1 MDNYF
6 YRKLV
11 FAKSK
16 SGGTSNYADLSNK
29 PQINGVTLDGNKT
42 SEDLGIEQGVT
53 EEELTQALAAESAAR
68 QKQDDLL
75 QGEIEGKIAAANILA
90 GNGIDV
96 SQEGN
101 NVTINSTVQPKTY
114 TAGTNIEITEDNVI
128 NNTIP
133 YNSEAQNSVIFGN
146 INVAEGLEVSN
157 SVYIGSNGTQSI
169 NDFYRNIII
178 GNNFN
183 GISGNAIAIGH
194 NCSSS
199 SNSIALGNSAKAT
212 SPNQCVIGGFSA
224 NINNVYAY
232 TSSGRK
238 RLAFEDEI
246 PEETPIATTELVG
259 KVKPDGT
266 SITIDEDGTLH
277 SVGEVSQEY
286 VNNIVSQLQT
296 KITELEAKVTALES
310 STSETS

>member
-11 FAKSK
+11 FAKFK

-29 PQINGVTLDGNKT
+29 PQINGVTLEGNKT

-53 EEELTQALAAESAAR
+53 EDVLTQALAAESAAR
-68 QKQDDLL
+68 EKQDGLL
-75 QGEIEGKIAAANILA
+75 QGEIEGKIAAANIKA
-90 GNGIDV
+90 GNGINV

-101 NVTINSTVQPKTY
+101 NVTISSTAEGKTY

-133 YNSEAQNSVIFGN
+133 YNSEAQNSVILGDIT
-146 INVAEGLEVSN
+146 INEGLEASD
-157 SVYIGSNGTQSI
+157 SIYIGSKGKQRI
-169 NDFYRNIII
+169 NNFLRNIII
-178 GNNFN
+178 GNSF
-183 GISGNAIAIGH
+183 SGVSTNAIAIGH
-194 NCSSS
+194 GCMSSAG
-199 SNSIALGNSAKAT
+199 SIALGHGANASA
-212 SPNQCVIGGFSA
+212 PNQCMIGGFSS
-224 NINNVYAY
+224 NINSVSAY
-232 TSSGRK
+232 TSSGVK

-246 PEETPIATTELVG
+246 PEEIPIATTELVG

-266 SITIDEDGTLH
+266 SITIDENGTLH
-277 SVGEVSQEY
+277 SAGVTQEY
-286 VNNIVSQLQT
+286 VDNIVSQLQT

>member
-1 MDNYF
+1 MENYF

-16 SGGTSNYADLSNK
+16 SSGTSNYADLSNK
-29 PQINGVTLDGNKT
+29 PQINGVELVGNKT

-53 EEELTQALAAESAAR
+53 EEVLTQALAAESAAR
-68 QKQDDLL
+68 EKQDELL
-75 QGEIEGKIAAANILA
+75 QGEIEGKIAAANIKA
-90 GNGIDV
+90 GNGINV

-133 YNSEAQNSVIFGN
+133 YNSEAQSSVILGD
-146 INVAEGLEVSN
+146 INVGEGLEVSN
-157 SVYIGSNGTQSI
+157 SVYIGSNGTQNA

-199 SNSIALGNSAKAT
+199 TNSIALGNNARAT
-212 SPNQCVIGGFSA
+212 SENQCVIGGFGSY
-224 NINNVYAY
+224 INNVSAY
-232 TSSGRK
+232 TSSGMK
-238 RLAFEDEI
+238 KLAFVDQI
-246 PEETPIATTELVG
+246 PEETPIATTALVG

-277 SVGEVSQEY
+277 SVGVTQEY

-296 KITELEAKVTALES
+296 KITELEAKVTALEA

>member
-6 YRKLV
+6 YRKLI
-11 FAKSK
+11 FAKAK

-29 PQINGVTLDGNKT
+29 PQINGITLDGNKT

-53 EEELTQALAAESAAR
+53 EEVLTQALAAESAAR
-68 QKQDDLL
+68 EKQDELL
-75 QGEIEGKIAAANILA
+75 QGEIEGKIAAANIKA
-90 GNGIDV
+90 GNGINV

-133 YNSEAQNSVIFGN
+133 YNSEAQSSVILGD
-146 INVAEGLEVSN
+146 INVGEGLEVSN
-157 SVYIGSNGTQSI
+157 SVYIGSNGTQSA
-169 NDFYRNIII
+169 NDFYRSIII

-183 GISGNAIAIGH
+183 GMSGNAIAIGH

-199 SNSIALGNSAKAT
+199 TNSIALGNNARAT
-212 SPNQCVIGGFSA
+212 SENQCVIGGFGSY
-224 NINNVYAY
+224 INNVSAY
-232 TSSGRK
+232 TSSGMK
-238 RLAFEDEI
+238 KLAFVDQI

-277 SVGEVSQEY
+277 SVGVTQEY

-296 KITELEAKVTALES
+296 KITELEAKVTALEA